1 MSDKNIMEAA
11 KCIRH
16 AYDTA
21 TPCAP
26 VRDLLPDGDIEAA
39 YAVQE
44 ENTKKWL
51 AEGRMLV
58 GRKIGLTSAAIQ
70 EQLGVDQPDYGMLFA
85 DMSVTNGEEIAAGRL
100 LQAKI
105 EAEIAFVLGDDLN
118 ADRLTTVDLINA
130 IDYALPAIEIV
141 DSRISEW
148 DIRLT
153 DTIADNASSGLFVLG
168 DSPRDLS
175 EIDLRL
181 CGMVVDR
188 RGEAVSIGVG
198 AACMGNPLNATRWLA
213 ETMARVGRPLSAGD
227 IVLSGGLGAMVTVE
241 LGDVFEARISG
252 LGSVTAAFAAD

>member
-1 MSDKNIMEAA
+1 MSDKKISNAA
-11 KCIRH
+11 KNIRD
-16 AYDTA
+16 AYDSG

-26 VRDLLPDGDIEAA
+26 IRDALPDGDTDTA

-44 ENTKKWL
+44 ENTQKWL
-51 AEGRMLV
+51 AEGRTLV

-70 EQLGVDQPDYGMLFA
+70 KQLGVDQPDYGMLFA
-85 DMSVTNGEEIAAGRL
+85 DMSVSNGEEVAPGRL
-100 LQAKI
+100 LQARV
-105 EAEIAFVLGDDLN
+105 EAEIAFILGDDLN

-141 DSRISEW
+141 DSRISDW
-148 DIRLT
+148 DIRIT

-188 RGEAVSIGVG
+188 RGEAVSIGAGV
-198 AACMGNPLNATRWLA
+198 ACLGNPLNATRWLA
-213 ETMARVGRPLSAGD
+213 ETMVRVGRPLSAGD
-227 IVLSGGLGAMVTVE
+227 IILSGGLGPMVVVE
-241 LGDVFEARISG
+241 PGDVFEARISG
-252 LGSVTAAFAAD
+252 LGSVKAAFAAE

>member
-1 MSDKNIMEAA
+1 MSDNNIMEAA
-11 KCIRH
+11 KCIRD
-16 AYDTA
+16 AYATG

-44 ENTKKWL
+44 ENTKKWV
-51 AEGRMLV
+51 AEGRTLV

-70 EQLGVDQPDYGMLFA
+70 NQLGVDQPDYGMLFA
-85 DMSVTNGEEIAAGRL
+85 DMSVTNGDEVATGRL
-100 LQAKI
+100 LQARI

-168 DSPRDLS
+168 DSPRNLS
-175 EIDLRL
+175 EIDLQL
-181 CGMVVDR
+181 CDMVVDR
-188 RGEAVSIGVG
+188 RGETVSIGTG

-213 ETMARVGRPLSAGD
+213 ETMARAGRPLSAGD
-227 IVLSGGLGAMVTVE
+227 IVLSGGLGPMVTAE
-241 LGDVFEARISG
+241 PGDVFEARISG